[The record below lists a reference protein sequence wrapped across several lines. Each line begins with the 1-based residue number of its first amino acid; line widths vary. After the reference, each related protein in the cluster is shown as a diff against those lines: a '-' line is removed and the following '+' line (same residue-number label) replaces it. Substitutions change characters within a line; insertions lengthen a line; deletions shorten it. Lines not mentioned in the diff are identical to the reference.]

1 VGLVDLCLESNAELE
16 ATDGLQMWADVVTLI
31 TASLRVAVQNLDFEV
46 GGHGTQEGNQSERD
60 CPVIV

>member
-1 VGLVDLCLESNAELE
+1 MGLVDLCLESNAELG

-46 GGHGTQEGNQSERD
+46 GGHELSKET
-60 CPVIV
+60 